1 MKNVNWIKS
10 SEFNCFR
17 VFPRPGFNSVK
28 SELLLP
34 LLPFLPDRFNF
45 WKVSIIQYQTV
56 RHLGFSLPLSYTDIC
71 SKYNQVPSPHHTGI
85 CWGFSIPTWFL
96 DIHPALLFVIIYSH
110 HDHRSLRHLSVSSFS
125 AKCLVISD
133 KGNPVVFSCH
143 SGTTGNLLWL
153 PRAFSFSRGKE
164 TSQPSYSCFHCV
176 TRES

>member
-1 MKNVNWIKS
+1 MLTESSLVNLIASGYSQGQVLIQSNQSCS
-10 SEFNCFR
+10 SPSFLSSRIGLISEK
-17 VFPRPGFNSVK
+17 FPSYNIRRWGIWASAFLCPTLTSVA
-28 SELLLP
+28 
-34 LLPFLPDRFNF
+34 
-45 WKVSIIQYQTV
+45 
-56 RHLGFSLPLSYTDIC
+56 
-71 SKYNQVPSPHHTGI
+71 KYNQVPSPHHTGI